1 MAYGK
6 MKPGNNKMNNLKM
19 SPKKD
24 KNMTKKE
31 KFMAILE
38 AARKS
43 AKTKTT
49 MRIINHVLLPV
60 LGF

>member
-38 AARKS
+38 AAKAKAAAAKAKKKS
-43 AKTKTT
+43 KPKKKS
-49 MRIINHVLLPV
+49 
-60 LGF
+60 

>member
-6 MKPGNNKMNNLKM
+6 MKPGNNKMNNLKT
-19 SPKKD
+19 D

-38 AARKS
+38 AAKAKAAAAKAKKKS
-43 AKTKTT
+43 KPKKKS
-49 MRIINHVLLPV
+49 
-60 LGF
+60 